1 MNECVKIF
9 EVKDGDKDKNNE
21 LISFCINDEKLLEKY
36 ETIFTKLKT

>member
-1 MNECVKIF
+1 MNECVKIL